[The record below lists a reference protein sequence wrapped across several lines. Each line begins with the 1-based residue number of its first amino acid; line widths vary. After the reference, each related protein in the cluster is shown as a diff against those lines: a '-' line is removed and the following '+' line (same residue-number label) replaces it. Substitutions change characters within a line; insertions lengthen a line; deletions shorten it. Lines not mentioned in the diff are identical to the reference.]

1 VDNHES
7 NPRHAQAK
15 LLTVPTNA
23 YVRLEWDVRSAALEE
38 TIEKAMKGAQLAA
51 ADVDLIVNKF
61 GIFGVSDVCIV
72 ARFAWLLG

>member
-1 VDNHES
+1 
-7 NPRHAQAK
+7 

-38 TIEKAMKGAQLAA
+38 TIGKAMKGAQLAA

-61 GIFGVSDVCIV
+61 GIFGVS
-72 ARFAWLLG
+72 LL